1 MPGSIRTVDVT
12 SQRFDEPA
20 GEFPIHTSEEV
31 LLDRRRRDLISQLQ
45 LPPSPADSVE
55 LKSDQMSSPSA
66 LVREEQ
72 RITRGINRGAPGDQ
86 AIFSDAKTPEQK
98 ELAKRKSQYYGDAF
112 AYREPN
118 SSARERISRESMIT
132 CDIKTNVIVSDPFP
146 RCDGPLEGPP

>member
-31 LLDRRRRDLISQLQ
+31 LLDRRR
-45 LPPSPADSVE
+45 
-55 LKSDQMSSPSA
+55 
-66 LVREEQ
+66 REEQ

-118 SSARERISRESMIT
+118 SSARERISRESMIM